1 MEVRLIPVK
10 VIVIGLL
17 IVSLGDDDV
26 VPAILSAVF
35 GVSRP
40 LGIVPPKK
48 SAAPGNANSTP
59 VLSALLAF
67 VLRIRNVTAATATV
81 AKSRHRQSKNIAPS
95 PTPRP
100 TAMLVSSARFWSS
113 AVDVSSTSPVG
124 ALVGCA
130 LVVVVGALDA

>member
-1 MEVRLIPVK
+1 MPFEVRLIPVK

-26 VPAILSAVF
+26 VPAMRSAVF

-59 VLSALLAF
+59 VLSALLA
-67 VLRIRNVTAATATV
+67 LRILNVTTATATM
-81 AKSRHRQSKNIAPS
+81 AKSRHRQSKSIAPS

-100 TAMLVSSARFWSS
+100 TAMLVSSARFCSS

-124 ALVGCA
+124 AFVGCA
-130 LVVVVGALDA
+130 LVVLVGALDA